1 MKILKFGGTSVATA
15 GRIKEVAALVSG
27 SNDKKIVVLSA
38 MFGTTNQ
45 LVRIAEHLYAKEN
58 NIALEVIESL
68 EAIYFQVVEELY
80 SANEYSEK
88 GKELI
93 SNHFTYIR
101 SFTQDIFTRYE
112 ERAVLAQGELIST
125 ALFQF
130 YLEESGIRSVL
141 LPALNFMRIDTNQEP
156 DNFYIKENLEREL
169 SKYPDDNLFITQGYI
184 CRNLYGEVDNLKRG
198 GSDYSASLIGTA
210 VGADEIQIW
219 TDISGM
225 HNNDPRIV
233 ENTRPIYRLTFD
245 EAAELAYFGAKI
257 LHPSSILP
265 AQLKGIPVRLKNT
278 MQPED
283 EGTLISSDSQGEGIK
298 AIAAKDGITAI
309 KIKSGRM
316 LLAYGFLR
324 KVFEV
329 FERYKTPIDMISTSE
344 VSVSLTIDDTTWL
357 EKIVDELKIYGTV
370 EVSEGN
376 SIVCL
381 VGNNIVEQNGHISKI
396 FESLKHISVRMI
408 SYGGSRHS
416 ISLLISSDDKKEVL
430 QSLHTNLFAD

>member
-1 MKILKFGGTSVATA
+1 MGSAE
-15 GRIKEVAALVSG
+15 RMKEVAGLVSG
-27 SNDKKIVVLSA
+27 NSGKKIVVLSA
-38 MFGTTNQ
+38 MSGTTNQ
-45 LVRIAEHLYAKEN
+45 LVKITEHLYAKEN
-58 NIALEVIESL
+58 NRASQIIDNLEITYS
-68 EAIYFQVVEELY
+68 QVVNELF
-80 SANEYSEK
+80 SAKEYSGK

-93 SNHFTYIR
+93 TSHVTYIR
-101 SFTQDIFTRYE
+101 SFTRDIFTRYE

-130 YLEESGIRSVL
+130 YLEEKGIRSVL

-169 SKYPDDNLFITQGYI
+169 SKYPGDNLFITQGYI
-184 CRNLYGEVDNLKRG
+184 CRNLFGEVDNLKRG
-198 GSDYSASLIGTA
+198 GSDYSASLIGAA

-219 TDISGM
+219 TDINGM

-233 ENTRPIYRLTFD
+233 KNTRPIYRLTFD

-278 MQPED
+278 MQPGD
-283 EGTLISSDSQGEGIK
+283 QGTLISSDTSGGGIK

-316 LLAYGFLR
+316 LMAYGFLR
-324 KVFEV
+324 RVFEV

-344 VSVSLTIDDTTWL
+344 VSVSLTVDDTTWM
-357 EKIVDELKIYGTV
+357 EKIIDELKNYGSV

-376 SIVCL
+376 TIICL
-381 VGNNIVEQNGHISKI
+381 VGYTIVEQKGHIGKI
-396 FESLKHISVRMI
+396 FEALKHISLRMI

-416 ISLLISSDDKKEVL
+416 ISLLINSGDKEEVL
-430 QSLHTNLFAD
+430 RSLHKSLFVD

>member
-1 MKILKFGGTSVATA
+1 MGSAE
-15 GRIKEVAALVSG
+15 RMKEVAGLVSG
-27 SNDKKIVVLSA
+27 NNGKKIVVLSA
-38 MFGTTNQ
+38 MAGTTNQ
-45 LVRIAEHLYAKEN
+45 LVKIAEYLYAKEN
-58 NIALEVIESL
+58 NQAAQVIDNLEMTYS
-68 EAIYFQVVEELY
+68 QVVNELF
-80 SANEYSEK
+80 SIKEYSEK

-93 SNHFTYIR
+93 TSHFTYIR
-101 SFTQDIFTRYE
+101 SFTRDIFTRYE

-130 YLEESGIRSVL
+130 YLEEKGIKSVL

-198 GSDYSASLIGTA
+198 GSDYSASLIGAA

-233 ENTRPIYRLTFD
+233 KNTRPIYRLTFD

-283 EGTLISSDSQGEGIK
+283 QGTLISSDTSGEGIK

-316 LLAYGFLR
+316 LMAYGFLR
-324 KVFEV
+324 RVFEV

-344 VSVSLTIDDTTWL
+344 VSVSLTVDDTTWM
-357 EKIVDELKIYGTV
+357 EKIIDELKNYGSV

-376 SIVCL
+376 TIICL
-381 VGNNIVEQNGHISKI
+381 VGYTIVEQKGHIGKI
-396 FESLKHISVRMI
+396 FEALKHISLRMI

-416 ISLLISSDDKKEVL
+416 ISLLINSGDKEEVL
-430 QSLHTNLFAD
+430 QSLHKSLFVD